1 MHITEGVLSAPV
13 LALGAATTVTG
24 LWLGLRRLEED
35 RLVMAAA
42 LAAAFF
48 IGSLIH
54 VPLGPSSVHLLL
66 NGLAGLLLGWV
77 AFPVIFVG
85 LLLQALLF
93 QFGGLLVLGVNT
105 TAVALPAVLCG
116 LVLRP
121 LLLARGGRSA
131 LVAGM
136 LAGSGAVLGTAL
148 LVALALAL
156 TDQGFLTAAKLVVLA
171 HLPVAAIE
179 GVMAAFVVGFLGQTR
194 PDLLICALP
203 AATEGGSPC

>member
-13 LALGAATTVTG
+13 LALGAAFTIPG
-24 LWLGLRRLEED
+24 LWLGLRRLDED
-35 RLVMAAA
+35 RLVLAAA
-42 LAAAFF
+42 LTAAFF

-54 VPLGPSSVHLLL
+54 IPLGPGSVHLLL

-105 TAVALPAVLCG
+105 ASVALPAVLCG

-121 LLLARGGRSA
+121 LLVRGGKPA
-131 LVAGM
+131 LAAGL

-148 LVALALAL
+148 LAGTALAL
-156 TDQGFLTAAKLVVLA
+156 TDQGFLAAAKLVVLA
-171 HLPVAAIE
+171 HLPMAVIDGVVAL
-179 GVMAAFVVGFLGQTR
+179 FVVGFLGQAR
-194 PDLLICALP
+194 PDLLTCALP
-203 AATEGGSPC
+203 PATEGGSPC

>member
-13 LALGAATTVTG
+13 LAMGAAATATG
-24 LWLGLRRLEED
+24 LWLGLRRLNED
-35 RLVMAAA
+35 RLVLAAA
-42 LAAAFF
+42 LAAVFF

-54 VPLGPSSVHLLL
+54 VPLGPGSVHLLL

-105 TAVALPAVLCG
+105 TAVALPAVICG
-116 LVLRP
+116 LILRP
-121 LLLARGGRSA
+121 WLARGGKTA
-131 LVAGM
+131 LLAAL
-136 LAGSGAVLGTAL
+136 LAGSGTVLGTAL
-148 LVALALAL
+148 LSGMALAM

-171 HLPVAAIE
+171 HLPLAAVEGAVALS
-179 GVMAAFVVGFLGQTR
+179 VVAFLGRAR
-194 PDLLICALP
+194 PELLTCGLP
-203 AATEGGSPC
+203 SVAEVEMSC

>member
-13 LALGAATTVTG
+13 LALGAATTFTG
-24 LWLGLRRLEED
+24 LWLGLRRLDED
-35 RLVMAAA
+35 RLVLAAA
-42 LAAAFF
+42 LAAVFF

-54 VPLGPSSVHLLL
+54 IPLGPGSVHLLL
-66 NGLAGLLLGWV
+66 NGLAGLLLGWI

-116 LVLRP
+116 LILRP
-121 LLLARGGRSA
+121 WLARGGKQA
-131 LVAGM
+131 LVAGL
-136 LAGSGAVLGTAL
+136 LAGAGAVPGTAL
-148 LVALALAL
+148 LAGTALAM

-179 GVMAAFVVGFLGQTR
+179 GAVTLFVVGFLGQTR
-194 PDLLICALP
+194 PDLLTCALP
-203 AATEGGSPC
+203 PATEGGSPC

>member
-13 LALGAATTVTG
+13 LALGAATAATG

-35 RLVMAAA
+35 RLVLAAA
-42 LAAAFF
+42 LAAVFF

-66 NGLAGLLLGWV
+66 NGLAGLLLGWI

-116 LVLRP
+116 LILRP
-121 LLLARGGRSA
+121 LLARGGKPA

-148 LVALALAL
+148 LAATALAL
-156 TDQGFLTAAKLVVLA
+156 TDQGFLVAAKLVVLA

-179 GVMAAFVVGFLGQTR
+179 GAVAVFVVGFLGQTR
-194 PDLLICALP
+194 PDLLTCALP
-203 AATEGGSPC
+203 TATQGGAPC